1 MVTATRREA
10 RCIAY
15 MYGEDVIEPGLIHVM
30 EQWLD
35 QESLDRHF
43 ASEHLAAWRR
53 HWPELGITNRDL
65 VAYSVGDPRPT

>member
-10 RCIAY
+10 GCIAY
-15 MYGEDVIEPGLIHVM
+15 SYGEDVIEPGLIHVL

-35 QESLDRHF
+35 QDALDRHF
-43 ASEHLAAWRR
+43 ASEHLAEWRCR
-53 HWPELGITNRDL
+53 WAELGITDRDL